1 MYPNASN
8 KMQSNKIFFFLFP
21 WIILTNNKMQL
32 ITNDCEILFNCNTLL
47 LITNKHYIRAEVVFI
62 VVLINLIVGL
72 LLLFSPI
79 IFLIIIKFKVWSFPP
94 YFMSLYPLQHDIG
107 YSHLHY
113 ILHCPIYRNFTEATR
128 AYFRSQLCIEWFSN
142 NFQNFHL
149 AFTWCSCLDL
159 RR

>member
-1 MYPNASN
+1 MRIITCKMYPNASN

-32 ITNDCEILFNCNTLL
+32 ITYDCEILFNCNTLL
-47 LITNKHYIRAEVVFI
+47 LITNKHYIRAEVVFYSCF
-62 VVLINLIVGL
+62 N
-72 LLLFSPI
+72 
-79 IFLIIIKFKVWSFPP
+79 KFKRRIIVIVFTHN
-94 YFMSLYPLQHDIG
+94 FLDNNQIQSLKFSSLFYVLVPISLQHDIG

-128 AYFRSQLCIEWFSN
+128 AYFRSQLCIECFSN

-149 AFTWCSCLDL
+149 AFT
-159 RR
+159 